1 MYILLVNKDDN
12 ETQKIKDILD
22 CFYKDNTYLV
32 AKNIIEANEVVKNKQ
47 VSLALVELE
56 DKKILDLATKVIKN
70 NPVINIIFMSKT
82 KDYCYDAFKIH
93 ASGYILKPIT
103 KEVLKDNLDHL
114 RFQLSS
120 STNRVRVEC
129 FGKFEIYVD
138 EKPVKFGRNKTKELL
153 AYLVDRNGTMCNNGD
168 LLSILWPDDEPNM
181 SLKQQVR
188 NLIYDLN
195 KSLKKFNAENIIIRK
210 NNLIGIDK
218 TKIDCDYYNFQMGD
232 PKALQSFRGEYM
244 IQYSDWS
251 YTMECSL
258 QKYFYEE

>member
-1 MYILLVNKDDN
+1 MYILIVNKDEN
-12 ETQKIKDILD
+12 ETNKIKDMLD
-22 CFYKDNTYLV
+22 SFYKDNTYLV
-32 AKNIIEANEVVKNKQ
+32 ARNPFEANEVVKNNQ

-56 DKKILDLATKVIKN
+56 DKKVLDLATKVIKN

-82 KDYCYDAFKIH
+82 KEYCYDAFRIH

-103 KEVLKDNLDHL
+103 KEELKENLDHL
-114 RFQLSS
+114 RYQLTNR
-120 STNRVRVEC
+120 TNRVRVEC

-138 EKPVKFGRNKTKELL
+138 EKPVKFGRSKAKELL
-153 AYLVDRNGTMCNNGD
+153 AYLIDRNGTMCNNEE
-168 LLSILWPDDEPNM
+168 LLSILWPDDEPTE

-195 KSLKKFNAENIIIRK
+195 KSLKKLNIENIIIRQ

-218 TKIDCDYYNFQMGD
+218 TKIECDYYNFQVGD

-244 IQYSDWS
+244 TQYSDWS
-251 YTMECSL
+251 YYMECNL